1 MQRKKNT
8 EINIKNQIAILTMI
22 ALLLPPTL
30 STAIEIRQERY
41 KFLMTATQDVTH
53 ETFVVTEFQSPRK
66 IDLSNKDAPLKTF
79 PIACHISVAHFQKD
93 SSILSSKDANTI
105 LSDLQKCR
113 ITQDTLL
120 ITTGY
125 TCELGPDHLNQA
137 LSLQRAKTVAS
148 FLRNHGFIVA
158 VVQGKGSLNPISH
171 DPLDFF
177 KNRRVEIKI
186 IR

>member
-1 MQRKKNT
+1 MNT
-8 EINIKNQIAILTMI
+8 KNQIAILTMI

-30 STAIEIRQERY
+30 STAMEIRQESY
-41 KFLMTATQDVTH
+41 KFHMAAVQDVTH
-53 ETFVVTEFQSPRK
+53 ETFVVTKLQSPPK
-66 IDLSNKDAPLKTF
+66 IDLSKSDAPLKTF
-79 PIACHISVAHFQKD
+79 PIACHISVVHFQKD
-93 SSILSSKDANTI
+93 SSILSSEDANTI
-105 LSDLQKCR
+105 LSDLKKCR

-125 TCELGPDHLNQA
+125 TCKLGPDHFNQA
-137 LSLQRAKTVAS
+137 LSLQRAKTVAD

-177 KNRRVEIKI
+177 KNRRVEIEI
-186 IR
+186 IRRKQKL